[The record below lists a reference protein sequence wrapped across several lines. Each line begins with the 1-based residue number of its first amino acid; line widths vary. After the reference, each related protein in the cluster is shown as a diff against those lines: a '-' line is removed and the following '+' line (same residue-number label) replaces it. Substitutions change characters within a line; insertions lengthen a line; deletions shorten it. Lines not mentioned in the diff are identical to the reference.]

1 MSRAMNI
8 ATGVA
13 TTSAVADN
21 GALYELPVVDDL
33 RRPLAA
39 AWLLF
44 GIAALLLSGL
54 FVLLILLSRTPGVE
68 ALFPYKDFFHHA
80 IVVHVD
86 FSVLVWFSAIGAMF
100 WTLAAQPRAA
110 AVAWA
115 ALAVVVVGSLL
126 IAVAAFMGGAALM
139 SNYIPVIDNRTFLS
153 GLTVIG
159 AGVVLMAL
167 RCLLYPDAP
176 GAVLRPGG
184 VLRFG
189 IHTSMVAL
197 LLSAGALVWSWAVLP
212 DFLTGMQYYEVLFWG
227 SGHLLQFAWTQLMLV
242 AWLWLAGVSGVRMP
256 LSPRLVM
263 LLLLA
268 GVAPAFLGVWGY
280 LAWEV
285 GSPQQRTFFIWLM
298 AAGGG
303 LAAGPIGLALL
314 VGWWRSPK
322 AVDTRSRGLRAAL
335 LLSILLFGIG
345 GALGFMIDSSNTI
358 VPAHYHGCIVAV
370 TLAFMAL
377 GLHLLPRF
385 GFAEARAR
393 WVLWMPL
400 VYGVGQILHVAGLA
414 FSGGHGVQRKT
425 AGAAQGLEG
434 IAQVA
439 GMAVMGL
446 GGLIAVIGGV
456 LFLIAVTGCLRRRGA
471 LGPATS
477 PRPADT

>member
-1 MSRAMNI
+1 MNP
-8 ATGVA
+8 AVYDLP
-13 TTSAVADN
+13 VAD
-21 GALYELPVVDDL
+21 DF

-54 FVLLILLSRTPGVE
+54 FVVLILLSRTPGVE

-86 FSVLVWFSAIGAMF
+86 FSVLVWFCAIGAMF
-100 WTLAAQPRAA
+100 WTLATRPRAGSA
-110 AVAWA
+110 AWA
-115 ALAVVVVGSLL
+115 ALAIVVAGSLL
-126 IAVAAFMGGAALM
+126 LAVAPFQGGAALM
-139 SNYIPVIDNRTFLS
+139 SNYIPVIDNRTFLT
-153 GLTVIG
+153 GLAVIG

-167 RCLLYPDAP
+167 RCLLYPEAA
-176 GAVLRPGG
+176 GAVLSAGG

-212 DFLTGMQYYEVLFWG
+212 DFLSGMQYYEVLFWG

-256 LSPRLVM
+256 LSPRLVL

-268 GVAPAFLGVWGY
+268 GVLPAFLGVWGY
-280 LAWEV
+280 LAWDV

-322 AVDTRSRGLRAAL
+322 AVDTHARGLRAAL
-335 LLSILLFGIG
+335 LFSILLFGIG
-345 GALGFMIDSSNTI
+345 GALGFLIDDSNTI

-370 TLAFMAL
+370 TLVFMAL
-377 GLHLLPRF
+377 ALHLLPRF
-385 GFAEARAR
+385 GFAEVRAR

-400 VYGVGQILHVAGLA
+400 VYGVGQIMHVAGLA

-434 IAQVA
+434 IAQIT
-439 GMAVMGL
+439 GMAVMGI
-446 GGLIAVIGGV
+446 GGLVAISGGV
-456 LFLIAVTGCLRRRGA
+456 LFLIAVAGSLRRRRRLPA
-471 LGPATS
+471 L
-477 PRPADT
+477 PRVA